1 MADVDETQK
10 QEDSEVIGKEDVV
23 SKEEVSSKESGAA
36 SGGKLRWVVM
46 AAVVVVCAGAGFGL
60 GRLLASPAPS
70 KTAEPSQQDQP
81 APVENVEADN
91 SSTDLQKG
99 WYYPLEPVIACLN
112 EPRATRYIRLKLML
126 KMSSELSMKE
136 GRVLLEEKM
145 PVLINWLSIY
155 LAGLTIDDIRG
166 ERNQRRMQ
174 LQILDAFNEKLF
186 VDAKPQIKKIL
197 FKELVVQ

>member
-10 QEDSEVIGKEDVV
+10 QEDSEVIQEQ
-23 SKEEVSSKESGAA
+23 EVSSKESGAA

-46 AAVVVVCAGAGFGL
+46 VVVVVVCAGAGFGL

-70 KTAEPSQQDQP
+70 NTAEPSQQDQP
-81 APVENVEADN
+81 APAENVEADN
-91 SSTDLQKG
+91 SSTDSQEG
-99 WYYPLEPVIACLN
+99 WYYPLEPVIACLD
-112 EPRATRYIRLKLML
+112 EPHATRYIRLKLML
-126 KMSSELSMKE
+126 KMSSELSARE
-136 GRVLLEEKM
+136 GAALLGEKM

-166 ERNQRRMQ
+166 EKNQRRMQ

>member
-10 QEDSEVIGKEDVV
+10 QEDPELV
-23 SKEEVSSKESGAA
+23 SKEEVSSEESGAP

-46 AAVVVVCAGAGFGL
+46 VVVVVVCAGAGFGL

-70 KTAEPSQQDQP
+70 KTAGPSQQDQP
-81 APVENVEADN
+81 APVEDVETDN
-91 SSTDLQKG
+91 PSTDLQKG

-112 EPRATRYIRLKLML
+112 VPGATRYVRLTLSL

-136 GRVLLEEKM
+136 GKALLEEKM

-166 ERNQRRMQ
+166 DRNQRRIQ

-186 VDAKPQIKKIL
+186 PDAKPQIKKIL

>member
-10 QEDSEVIGKEDVV
+10 QEDSEVIQEQ
-23 SKEEVSSKESGAA
+23 EVSSKESGAA

-46 AAVVVVCAGAGFGL
+46 VVVVVVCAGAGFGL

-70 KTAEPSQQDQP
+70 NTAEPSQQDQP
-81 APVENVEADN
+81 APAENVEADN
-91 SSTDLQKG
+91 SSTDSQEG
-99 WYYPLEPVIACLN
+99 WYYPLEPVIACLD

-126 KMSSELSMKE
+126 KMSSELSVRE
-136 GRVLLEEKM
+136 GAALLEEKM

>member
-10 QEDSEVIGKEDVV
+10 QEDPEVV
-23 SKEEVSSKESGAA
+23 SKEEVVSEEEVSSKESGAA

-46 AAVVVVCAGAGFGL
+46 AMVVVVCAGAGFGL

-81 APVENVEADN
+81 APVENGGADN
-91 SSTDLQKG
+91 SSTDLQEG

-112 EPRATRYIRLKLML
+112 VPGATRYVRLTLSL
-126 KMSSELSMKE
+126 KMSSELSEKE
-136 GRVLLEEKM
+136 GMALLKDKM
-145 PVLINWLSIY
+145 PILINWLSIY

-166 ERNQRRMQ
+166 EGNQRRIQ

-186 VDAKPQIKKIL
+186 PDAKPQIKKIL